1 MPGYKLQYTR
11 APQYPKGSTIEERF
25 RLFHRNNPH
34 VATKLRAM
42 ALELKRAGHEHY
54 GIKALI
60 EILRWTYAV
69 RTVSADFKINNHFA
83 KRYAHLL
90 MDTTPE
96 LRGFFRT
103 RQTKET
109 HNV

>member
-1 MPGYKLQYTR
+1 MKEFRLTHS
-11 APQYPKGSTIEERF
+11 PQYPKGSTIEERF
-25 RLFHRNNPH
+25 ELFHHYNPH
-34 VATKLRAM
+34 IANKLRRM
-42 ALELKRAGHEHY
+42 ALDLKQAGHEHY

-90 MDTTPE
+90 METTPE
-96 LRGFFRT
+96 LVGFFRT
-103 RQTKET
+103 RQRKET
-109 HNV
+109 PNV